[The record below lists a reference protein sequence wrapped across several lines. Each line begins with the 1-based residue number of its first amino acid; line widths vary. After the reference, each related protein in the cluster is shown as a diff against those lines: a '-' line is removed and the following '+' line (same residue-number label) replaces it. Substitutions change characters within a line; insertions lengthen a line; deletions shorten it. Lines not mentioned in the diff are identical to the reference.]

1 MKNSEIVENLQNKT
15 IKSVS
20 IGSQTVDITFTDDSA
35 LSILSEYYYP
45 DEWSNLRTH
54 GLECLFRLQ
63 KNVGC

>member
-1 MKNSEIVENLQNKT
+1 MIKMKDSEIVENLQNKT

-20 IGSQTVDITFTDDSA
+20 IGSQTVYIAFMDGSA

-54 GLECLFRLQ
+54 GLECLFS
-63 KNVGC
+63 KY